1 MKFNHDTV
9 KIEDNIKTEEINGKR
24 FYVAP
29 DGNKYPSV
37 TTITGWKKRAFF
49 AEWRRKNPD
58 ESRRVLSRG
67 TSFHTIIEK
76 YLLNE
81 DAIVEE
87 KKSSRPGDYY
97 MFAQIKEELDKINNI
112 KALETA
118 LWSGTLKMAG
128 RVDCI
133 AEYDG
138 KLSVIDFKTSKAIKD
153 EKDIQEYFMQ
163 ATAYAIMFKERTGI
177 TIKNIAIL
185 MSCED
190 GSVMV
195 YQKNPVEYVA
205 PLKNAID
212 QYYEENVN
220 ELSVSS

>member
-1 MKFNHDTV
+1 MFNHDIA
-9 KIEDNIKTEEINGKR
+9 KIEDNLKTEEINGKR
-24 FYVAP
+24 YYVAP

-49 AEWRRKNPD
+49 AEWRKKNPE

-67 TSFHTIIEK
+67 TSFHTIIEN
-76 YLLNE
+76 YLSNE
-81 DAIVEE
+81 VAIVEE
-87 KKSSRPGDYY
+87 KKQSRPGDYY

-118 LWSGTLKMAG
+118 LWSGTLRMAG

-138 KLSVIDFKTSKAIKD
+138 KLSVIDFKTSKSIKE

-163 ATAYAIMFKERTGI
+163 ATAYAIMFQERTGI
-177 TIKNIAIL
+177 VIKNIAIL

-190 GSVMV
+190 GSIKV
-195 YQKNPVEYVA
+195 YQKDPMEYVKH
-205 PLKNAID
+205 LKQTID
-212 QYYEENVN
+212 EYYKENRN
-220 ELSVSS
+220 ELSVPL

>member
-37 TTITGWKKRAFF
+37 TTITGWKKRVFF

-87 KKSSRPGDYY
+87 KKTSRPGDYY

-205 PLKNAID
+205 PLKSAID